1 MQEIRDLRIESLQ
14 INLEEEKGLQVG
26 ERRKQF

>member
-26 ERRKQF
+26 KRRKQF